1 MVVELT
7 QILRI
12 MRDFMN
18 LYNAIMTMAK
28 TLKKKYLS
36 KLVKS
41 IRILQITQTEVSVKN
56 IIID

>member
-1 MVVELT
+1 
-7 QILRI
+7 
-12 MRDFMN
+12 MN